1 MAKKTN
7 TTKISPKEVS
17 LAIIINLLH
26 QGINNLHRENLIA
39 AMHDLGFENF
49 SVRTGGFETIL
60 ENFELNRER
69 ALTKAV
75 NLLEGRGFDLDK
87 IKELDMGFYLDEDA
101 HEEDGDEEEE
111 EENDDEEDE
120 EEAPAPKKSSK
131 KAAPAKKSKKVVE
144 DEDEDEEE
152 EEEEAPKKSKKAAP
166 AKKGKKGKK

>member
-26 QGINNLHRENLIA
+26 QGIKNLSRENLIA

-49 SVRTGGFETIL
+49 AVRTGGFETIM

-75 NLLEGRGFDLDK
+75 NLLEGRGFDMDK
-87 IKELDMGFYLDEDA
+87 IKELDMGFSIQEDEA
-101 HEEDGDEEEE
+101 VEEEDGDEE
-111 EENDDEEDE
+111 D
-120 EEAPAPKKSSK
+120 
-131 KAAPAKKSKKVVE
+131 
-144 DEDEDEEE
+144 
-152 EEEEAPKKSKKAAP
+152 EEAPKKSKKSAP
-166 AKKGKKGKK
+166 APKKGKAAKKGKK

>member
-26 QGINNLHRENLIA
+26 QGIKNLDRENLIA

-49 SVRTGGFETIL
+49 AVRTGGFETIM

-75 NLLEGRGFDLDK
+75 NLLEGRGFDMDK
-87 IKELDMGFYLDEDA
+87 IKELDMGFAIQEDEDV
-101 HEEDGDEEEE
+101 EET
-111 EENDDEEDE
+111 DEED
-120 EEAPAPKKSSK
+120 
-131 KAAPAKKSKKVVE
+131 
-144 DEDEDEEE
+144 DE
-152 EEEEAPKKSKKAAP
+152 EEEEAPKKGKKSAP
-166 AKKGKKGKK
+166 APKKGKTAKKGKK

>member
-26 QGINNLHRENLIA
+26 QGIKNLSRENLIA

-49 SVRTGGFETIL
+49 AVRTGGFETIM

-75 NLLEGRGFDLDK
+75 NLLEGRGFDMDK
-87 IKELDMGFYLDEDA
+87 IKELDMGFSIQ
-101 HEEDGDEEEE
+101 
-111 EENDDEEDE
+111 EDE
-120 EEAPAPKKSSK
+120 G
-131 KAAPAKKSKKVVE
+131 E
-144 DEDEDEEE
+144 DDDDQEVE
-152 EEEEAPKKSKKAAP
+152 EEEEAPKKSKKSAP
-166 AKKGKKGKK
+166 APKKGKGTKKGKK